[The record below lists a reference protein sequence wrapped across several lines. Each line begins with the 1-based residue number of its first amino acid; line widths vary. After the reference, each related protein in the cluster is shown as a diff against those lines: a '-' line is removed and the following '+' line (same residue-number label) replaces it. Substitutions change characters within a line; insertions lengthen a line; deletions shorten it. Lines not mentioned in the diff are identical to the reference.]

1 MSQQT
6 FTVGETSRVIMT
18 RVKGDLTVHSW
29 DQQEVQ
35 VETDGRV
42 GGIQQEGDALMIM
55 DCNSDLE
62 LMVPTNAS
70 IKVSVVNGDVEI
82 SGVRHVELENASGDV
97 EIRDIAGDAA
107 LENVGEAV
115 TLTNIGGDLAVT
127 HAPTLRVHRKVGG
140 DAELVDVGQAEL
152 ESIGGDCDV
161 QDAMAVAIGSI
172 GGDLDAQTVST
183 TLRCGTVGGDCAV
196 QGSADA
202 GVTIGNIGGDLA
214 ISSASFV
221 QVGNVHGDCALSTVQ
236 SNVEVGNISGDLNC
250 QAVGSNLRVGRVAGD
265 AELSAI
271 TGSVE
276 ISTVGGDLDLHASFP
291 PASRTQIKVGGDAS
305 VVLPANANLSISAMV
320 GGDISGVGIVSTAG
334 NVINLTYGDG
344 AAHLNLQV
352 GGDFEL
358 RSSDRPRS
366 SSSMGGSWNDFGRE
380 MANFG
385 REMGKLGQELS
396 REISEAV
403 KSAGWAKG
411 ANIADDIARRTEE
424 KVHHAQQRAEEEAR
438 RAQRRAEEASRHAGR
453 VNVRFND
460 REWRMD
466 PERLDRILDQA
477 RKATNEGI
485 SGALEAVERALSNI
499 RMPNPPAPPEPPVSP
514 EWPAVPPV
522 PPVSPVSPVSPV
534 QEGHT
539 DEQAEQEQSTSTI
552 GDTGN
557 PSNPEQEREAILR
570 MIAEG
575 RITPEEGDMLLESLG
590 E

>member
-6 FTVGETSRVIMT
+6 FSVGEMPRVTMT

-29 DQQEVQ
+29 GQQEVQ
-35 VETDGRV
+35 IETDGRV

-55 DCNSDLE
+55 DCTSDLE
-62 LMVPTNAS
+62 LMVPANAS
-70 IKVSVVNGDVEI
+70 IKVSVVNGDVAI
-82 SGVRHVELENASGDV
+82 SGVRQVELENASGDV

-107 LENVGEAV
+107 LEHVSEAV

-127 HAPTLRVHRKVGG
+127 NTPTLRVHRKVGG
-140 DAELVDVGQAEL
+140 DAELAEIGQAEL

-161 QDAMAVAIGSI
+161 QDAMTVVIGSI

-183 TLRCGTVGGDCAV
+183 TLRCGTVGGDCDV

-202 GVTIGNIGGDLA
+202 AVTIGTIGGDLE

-221 QVGNVHGDCALSTVQ
+221 QVGNVHGDCELSAVQ
-236 SNVEVGNISGDLNC
+236 SNAEVGNISGDLTC
-250 QAVGSNLRVGRVAGD
+250 RAVGSNLRIGRVAGD
-265 AELSAI
+265 AELSDI

-291 PASRTQIKVGGDAS
+291 PDSRTQIKVGGEAS
-305 VVLPANANLSISAMV
+305 VVLPENANLSISAMV
-320 GGDISGVGIVSTAG
+320 GGDISGAGIVSTAG
-334 NVINLTYGDG
+334 NVINLMYGDG

-352 GGDFEL
+352 GGDLEL
-358 RSSDRPRS
+358 RSFDSPRS

-424 KVHHAQQRAEEEAR
+424 KVRHAQQRAEEEAR
-438 RAQRRAEEASRHAGR
+438 RAQRRAEEASSRAGR

-466 PERLDRILDQA
+466 PERLDRIMDQA

-499 RMPNPPAPPEPPVSP
+499 RVPHPPTPPVSP
-514 EWPAVPPV
+514 EQSSV
-522 PPVSPVSPVSPV
+522 PPVSPASPVQPVSPV
-534 QEGHT
+534 VPEAPVSPLSSVQETG
-539 DEQAEQEQSTSTI
+539 STS
-552 GDTGN
+552 N
-557 PSNPEQEREAILR
+557 QANLEQEREAILR

>member
-6 FTVGETSRVIMT
+6 FTVGEMPRVVMT
-18 RVKGDLTVHSW
+18 RVKGDVTVHAW
-29 DQQEVQ
+29 DQREVQ
-35 VETDGRV
+35 IETDGRV

-62 LMVPTNAS
+62 LMVPADAS
-70 IKVSVVNGDVEI
+70 IKVSVANGDVEI
-82 SGVRHVELENASGDV
+82 IGVRRVELENASGDV

-107 LENVGEAV
+107 LENVGASV
-115 TLTNIGGDLAVT
+115 SLTNIGGDLSVT
-127 HAPTLRVHRKVGG
+127 NTPTLRVERKVGG
-140 DAELVDVGQAEL
+140 DVELAEVGQAEL
-152 ESIGGDCDV
+152 ESIGGDCEV
-161 QDAMAVAIGSI
+161 QDAMNVEIASI
-172 GGDLDAQTVST
+172 GGDLEAQSIST
-183 TLRCGTVGGDCAV
+183 TLRCGTVGGDCEV

-202 GVTIGNIGGDLA
+202 EVTVGNIGGDLE
-214 ISSASFV
+214 IESASVV
-221 QVGNVHGDCALSTVQ
+221 QVGNIHGDCELGTVQ
-236 SNVEVGNISGDLNC
+236 SNVEIGNISGDLDC
-250 QAVGSNLRVGRVAGD
+250 HTVGSNLRIGRVAGD
-265 AELSAI
+265 AELSDIA
-271 TGSVE
+271 GSVE

-291 PASRTQIKVGGDAS
+291 PDSHTQIKVGGDAS
-305 VVLPANANLSISAMV
+305 VVLPENANLSISAMV

-334 NVINLTYGDG
+334 NVINLTYGEG

-358 RSSDRPRS
+358 RSSDNPRS

-403 KSAGWAKG
+403 KGAGWTKG
-411 ANIADDIARRTEE
+411 ASIADDIARRTEE
-424 KVHHAQQRAEEEAR
+424 KVRRAQQRAEEEAR
-438 RAQRRAEEASRHAGR
+438 RAHRRAEEASRRAGR

-466 PERLDRILDQA
+466 PERLDRIMDQA

-485 SGALEAVERALSNI
+485 SGALEAVERALGNI
-499 RMPNPPAPPEPPVSP
+499 RMPDPPT
-514 EWPAVPPV
+514 PPV
-522 PPVSPVSPVSPV
+522 PPASPVHPVPPVQPASPVSPVSPV
-534 QEGHT
+534 QEEHT
-539 DEQAEQEQSTSTI
+539 GEQFEQAEQGQATST
-552 GDTGN
+552 TGS
-557 PSNPEQEREAILR
+557 PANPEQEREAILR